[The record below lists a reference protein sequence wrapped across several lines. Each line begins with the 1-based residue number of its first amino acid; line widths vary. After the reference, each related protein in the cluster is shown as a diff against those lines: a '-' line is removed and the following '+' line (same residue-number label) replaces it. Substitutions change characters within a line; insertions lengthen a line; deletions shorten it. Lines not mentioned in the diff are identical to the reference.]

1 LSTTT
6 TSHIHQ
12 QHHFS
17 HKTNNNKHNQRPI
30 PSNQILKMKF
40 TLASILPFAAA
51 ASAQNAL
58 RVEPL
63 SVKILT
69 ESQTARIDFTVVD
82 LREGQ
87 GGAST
92 TCSTAWYAS
101 PLHPSLPP
109 CRLPLRPQVQCNF
122 NGGYT
127 GHPPPNQPAPSPA
140 PTMHSASRSRMGL
153 TTSRPLRFL

>member
-1 LSTTT
+1 
-6 TSHIHQ
+6 
-12 QHHFS
+12 
-17 HKTNNNKHNQRPI
+17 
-30 PSNQILKMKF
+30 MKF

-92 TCSTAWYAS
+92 TCSTAWTPPTQPTS
-101 PLHPSLPP
+101 PFACADNAFSFAFPNGIDDVEAFTLSVTHLGWTGTAALNTHAGMAVYGCFVGEEPGVERDCHLLEGGHVYLTS
-109 CRLPLRPQVQCNF
+109 VQI
-122 NGGYT
+122 
-127 GHPPPNQPAPSPA
+127 
-140 PTMHSASRSRMGL
+140 
-153 TTSRPLRFL
+153 